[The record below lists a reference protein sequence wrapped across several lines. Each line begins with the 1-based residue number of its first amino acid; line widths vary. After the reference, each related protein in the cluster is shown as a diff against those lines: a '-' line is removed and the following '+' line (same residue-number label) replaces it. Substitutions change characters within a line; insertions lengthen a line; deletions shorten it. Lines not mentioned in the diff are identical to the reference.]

1 LLSRARAQRT
11 VWDGA
16 PFHVGVIASGEKLVD
31 DRSFRDELKAS
42 QPPPIA
48 GDMEAWG
55 LSAVCHS
62 AKIEFIMVKGIC
74 DWGFDKEKDKQPQAA
89 RNACEFALRA
99 LVV

>member
-1 LLSRARAQRT
+1 LGRARAQRA

-16 PFHVGVIASGEKLVD
+16 SIHVGTVASGEKLVD
-31 DRSFRDELKAS
+31 DRSFRDELKGR
-42 QPPPIA
+42 QPSPIA
-48 GDMEAWG
+48 GDMESWG

-74 DWGFDKEKDKQPQAA
+74 DWGFDKEKDKQSQAA
-89 RNACEFALRA
+89 RNACEFVVRA